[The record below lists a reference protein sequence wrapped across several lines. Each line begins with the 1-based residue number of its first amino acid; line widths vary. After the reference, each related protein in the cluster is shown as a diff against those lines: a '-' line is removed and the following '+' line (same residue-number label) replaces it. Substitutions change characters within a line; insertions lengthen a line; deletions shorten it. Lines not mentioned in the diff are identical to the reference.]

1 MGALSAVRLL
11 VWKDLL
17 LELRTK
23 EILTAMAVFALL
35 AAVVFNFAFSPSP
48 AQAAALLPGMLW
60 VTLAFAATLGLSRSF
75 VLEHDQQCLEALRLF
90 PVDRSLIYLGKAT
103 ANLLF
108 LLLVA
113 ALILPAMAALSGI
126 ALGSRLLPL
135 AAVLLLGG
143 AGLVAVGTI
152 FAAMSVHTRIR
163 EVLLP
168 VLLFPIASPV
178 LIAGVKAT
186 AGILAGWS
194 LQAVLP
200 GLRILVVFDL
210 VFLVLGYLVFEFLLE
225 E

>member
-35 AAVVFNFAFSPSP
+35 AAVVFNFAFYPSP

-75 VLEHDQQCLEALRLF
+75 VLEREQQCLEALRLF
-90 PVDRSLIYLGKAT
+90 PVDRSLIYLGKAA

-113 ALILPAMAALSGI
+113 VLILPAMAALSGI

-135 AAVLLLGG
+135 AAVILLGG
-143 AGLVAVGTI
+143 MGLVAVGTI
-152 FAAMSVHTRIR
+152 FSAMSVHTRIR

-186 AGILAGWS
+186 AGILAGWP
-194 LQAVLP
+194 LRAVLP
-200 GLRILVVFDL
+200 GLRILAAFDL
-210 VFLVLGYLVFEFLLE
+210 VFLVLGYLLFEFLLE

>member
-1 MGALSAVRLL
+1 MGALSAVGLL

-75 VLEHDQQCLEALRLF
+75 VLEREQQCLEALRLF
-90 PVDRSLIYLGKAT
+90 PFDRSLIYLGKAA

-135 AAVLLLGG
+135 AAVLLLG
-143 AGLVAVGTI
+143 AVGLVAAGTI
-152 FAAMSVHTRIR
+152 FSAMSVHTRIR

-186 AGILAGWS
+186 AGILAGRP
-194 LQAVLP
+194 LGAVLP
-200 GLRILVVFDL
+200 GLRILAVFDVL
-210 VFLVLGYLVFEFLLE
+210 FLVLGYLVFEFLLE

>member
-35 AAVVFNFAFSPSP
+35 AAVVFNFAFYPSP

-75 VLEHDQQCLEALRLF
+75 VLEREQQCLEALRLF
-90 PVDRSLIYLGKAT
+90 PVDRSLIYLGKAA

-113 ALILPAMAALSGI
+113 VLILPAMAALSGI

-143 AGLVAVGTI
+143 VGLVAVGTI
-152 FAAMSVHTRIR
+152 FSAMSVHTRIR

-186 AGILAGWS
+186 AGILAGWP
-194 LQAVLP
+194 LRAVLP
-200 GLRILVVFDL
+200 GLRILAAFDL
-210 VFLVLGYLVFEFLLE
+210 VFVVLGYLLFEFLLE

>member
-11 VWKDLL
+11 VWKDLV

-35 AAVVFNFAFSPSP
+35 AAVIFNFAFSPSP
-48 AQAAALLPGMLW
+48 AQALALLPGMVW

-75 VLEHDQQCLEALRLF
+75 VLERDQQCLEALRLF
-90 PVDRSLIYLGKAT
+90 PIDRSLIYLGKAT

-135 AAVLLLGG
+135 AAVLLLGSV
-143 AGLVAVGTI
+143 GLVAVGTI

-186 AGILAGWS
+186 AGILAGRP
-194 LQAVLP
+194 LQTVLP
-200 GLRILVVFDL
+200 GLRILAAFD
-210 VFLVLGYLVFEFLLE
+210 VMFLVLGYLVFEFLLE